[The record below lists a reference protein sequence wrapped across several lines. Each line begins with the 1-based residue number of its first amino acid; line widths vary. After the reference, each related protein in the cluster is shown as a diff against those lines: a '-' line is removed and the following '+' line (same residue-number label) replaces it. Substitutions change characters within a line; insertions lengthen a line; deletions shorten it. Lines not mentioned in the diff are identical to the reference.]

1 MHFPDPL
8 KAKITDDGKFRLSM
22 KLTDEVVVLRDVS
35 LEEARAFLAAANALI
50 KEQDE
55 KEADS

>member
-35 LEEARAFLAAANALI
+35 IEEARAFLAAANALI
-50 KEQDE
+50 KEHEQRE
-55 KEADS
+55 S